1 MKKRLIILAIIF
13 LLTTISILI
22 YLYTNKLSADLVAE
36 RLVKLYPNSVIE
48 HIERGEGI
56 CVPDKTIVININREK
71 IFICEF
77 KNRKAAEDG
86 FLVLTEAEP
95 RENFVADYKGTVAIK
110 YSGSS
115 KEISGQFKGLLK

>member
-36 RLVKLYPNSVIE
+36 RLVKLYPNSSVETIE
-48 HIERGEGI
+48 GGKGI
-56 CVPDKTIVININREK
+56 CAPDKTIVINIDKEK
-71 IFICEF
+71 VFIYEF
-77 KNRKAAEDG
+77 KNREAAEEG

-95 RENFVADYKGTVAIK
+95 RENYVADYKGIVAIK
-110 YSGSS
+110 YNGNS
-115 KEISGQFKGLLK
+115 KEIIGRFEELLK